1 MRPQTVHPLNNI
13 TKSNVKKP
21 LSPAEDTFGQST
33 DFYRRIKHQGEIKV
47 RTQIIL

>member
-21 LSPAEDTFGQST
+21 LGPAEDTFGRMSP
-33 DFYRRIKHQGEIKV
+33 DFHRRIKHQGKV
-47 RTQIIL
+47 